1 MKTVG
6 DPRVL
11 QSLLE
16 RLGTVR
22 PDSLRRWGTLTP
34 HEMLC
39 HLGDASD
46 MVLGARPRKTPV
58 RDRSRPLL
66 RWLGLWTPI
75 PWPHGRPTNPVLN
88 PRVEGTRP
96 SVFEQD
102 LTRVIIGVKQIAAAP
117 ARLLDSHTRT
127 VWRHVPPRLAA
138 VGVPPC
144 RSSPPAVRGVTDERA
159 ARQAGLAG
167 DWVRV
172 RVSRVEPTSLRRR
185 TGPRG
190 RPTRGAR
197 GSLRRA
203 GCSATHRRCPRYL
216 GVGASLSRHLSTGLR
231 RLGGDG
237 ASCRPRTTGL
247 RCQKSLART
256 GTIPSGCCAS

>member
-11 QSLLE
+11 QALLE

-66 RWLGLWTPI
+66 RWLSLWTPI
-75 PWPHGRPTNPVLN
+75 PWPHGRPTNPVLD

-102 LTRVIIGVKQIAAAP
+102 LTRVIIGVKQIAAAVP
-117 ARLLDSHTRT
+117 GSLIPTHGLFGSMSLRDWQRWAY
-127 VWRHVPPRLAA
+127 RHVDHHL
-138 VGVPPC
+138 
-144 RSSPPAVRGVTDERA
+144 
-159 ARQAGLAG
+159 RQF
-167 DWVRV
+167 
-172 RVSRVEPTSLRRR
+172 
-185 TGPRG
+185 
-190 RPTRGAR
+190 GA
-197 GSLRRA
+197 
-203 GCSATHRRCPRYL
+203 
-216 GVGASLSRHLSTGLR
+216 
-231 RLGGDG
+231 
-237 ASCRPRTTGL
+237 
-247 RCQKSLART
+247 
-256 GTIPSGCCAS
+256 

>member
-46 MVLGARPRKTPV
+46 RVLGARPRKTPV
-58 RDRSRPLL
+58 PDRGRPLL

-75 PWPHGRPTNPVLN
+75 PWRRAATNPVLN

-117 ARLLDSHTRT
+117 PGSLIPTHGLFGVMSLRD
-127 VWRHVPPRLAA
+127 LAA

-190 RPTRGAR
+190 RPTKRCSR
-197 GSLRRA
+197 ESPPSRLQRDPSKVPSVSGSWRF
-203 GCSATHRRCPRYL
+203 T
-216 GVGASLSRHLSTGLR
+216 
-231 RLGGDG
+231 
-237 ASCRPRTTGL
+237 
-247 RCQKSLART
+247 
-256 GTIPSGCCAS
+256 